1 LKLDKKTREKIIK
14 TFKKSGKIRET
25 ARKCNVS
32 RNTVRK
38 IIKNKTEPGI
48 KAVSYS
54 PRPSKLNPYKAKIEY
69 LVKDKDLSAVRVLE
83 EIKPLGYQGAYS
95 ILKDFIRTIR
105 PSKSRGASAP
115 IEHSPGHEGQMDWSP
130 HRVMIGG
137 KEMIVHTGS
146 IVLCYSR
153 WLYINF
159 FLDEKIESVI
169 ALHEE
174 TFSKLGYVPE
184 TITYD
189 NMTTVGRHI
198 GPGKE
203 AWINPRF
210 KAFASKYDF
219 EIIILPPGAKDRHG
233 VVERPFHY
241 IENNCLK
248 GREFDDL
255 EHLKKHGQHWLD
267 NVANVRI
274 HGTLRERPIDRLKRE
289 IQFLNPLPTKKYEMY
304 KEIDRTVHRDFC
316 IVTGTNRYSV
326 HPDQVGKKAKVRLYH
341 DYLEIWIDNE
351 LAARHVY
358 NEGKYQRNILP
369 EHEAAYRGSSF
380 QSELLKKAFLRL
392 GEAANTYFEGLKR
405 ERGKSAGYHLSRILK
420 MADRHGSDVVSG
432 AMTHAQRYGVYSA
445 DAVYRVIHGKA
456 IKKKGQNVI
465 EDVPENIRQWLRS
478 CAVDKQ
484 KLSSYDE
491 ILENID
497 EKKESS

>member
-1 LKLDKKTREKIIK
+1 MKLDEKTRNKVLK
-14 TFKKSGKIRET
+14 TFKEIGKIRRT

-38 IIKNKTEPGI
+38 IIRKPETTI
-48 KAVSYS
+48 SSVSYS
-54 PRPSKLNPYKAKIEY
+54 PRPSKLDPYKAKIDY
-69 LVKDKDLSAVRVLE
+69 LVKDKDLSAIRILE

-115 IEHSPGHEGQMDWSP
+115 IEHSPGHEAQMDWSP
-130 HRVMIGG
+130 HRVIVGG

-159 FLDEKIESVI
+159 FLDETIESVI
-169 ALHEE
+169 GLHEE
-174 TFSKLGYVPE
+174 TFMKLGYVPE

-203 AWINPRF
+203 PWLNPTF
-210 KAFASKYDF
+210 KAFASNYDF

-233 VVERPFHY
+233 AVERPFHY

-248 GREFDDL
+248 GREFNDL
-255 EHLKKHGQHWLD
+255 EHLKSHGQYWLD
-267 NVANVRI
+267 NIANVRI
-274 HGTLRERPIDRLKRE
+274 HGTLRERPVDRLKRE
-289 IQFLNPLPTKKYEMY
+289 IPFLKPLPTKKYETY
-304 KEIDRTVHRDFC
+304 KEVIRTVHRDFC
-316 IVTGTNRYSV
+316 IVNSTNRYSV
-326 HPDQVGKKAKVRLYH
+326 HPDLVGKHAKVRLYH
-341 DYLEIWIDNE
+341 DYLEIWIDNK

-358 NEGKYQRNILP
+358 NGGKYQRDVLP

-392 GEAANTYFEGLKR
+392 GEPAKSYFEGLKR
-405 ERGKSAGYHLSRILK
+405 ERGKAAGYHLSRILK

-432 AMTHAQRYGVYSA
+432 AIAHAQRYGVYSA
-445 DAVYRVIHGKA
+445 DAVIRVINGKA
-456 IKKKGQNVI
+456 IKKKGQNVV

-491 ILENID
+491 MINKID
-497 EKKESS
+497 KDEE

>member
-1 LKLDKKTREKIIK
+1 MKLDQNLRNKILK
-14 TFKKSGKIRET
+14 TFKETGMIRRT
-25 ARKCNVS
+25 ARKYNVS
-32 RNTVRK
+32 RNSVRK
-38 IIKNKTEPGI
+38 IIRAPESGTTS
-48 KAVSYS
+48 VSYS
-54 PRPSKLNPYKAKIEY
+54 PRPSKLDPYKAKIEY
-69 LVKDKDLSAVRVLE
+69 LVKEKGLSGIRALE
-83 EIKPLGYQGAYS
+83 DIKPLGYQGGYS
-95 ILKDFIRTIR
+95 ILKDYIRTIR

-115 IEHSPGHEGQMDWSP
+115 IEHSPGHEAQMDWSP
-130 HRVMIGG
+130 HRVIIGG
-137 KEMIVHTGS
+137 KETVVHTGS
-146 IVLCYSR
+146 IVFCYSR

-159 FLDEKIESVI
+159 FMDETIESVI

-174 TFSKLGYVPE
+174 AFMKLGYVPE

-189 NMTTVGRHI
+189 NMTTVGMHK
-198 GPGKE
+198 GPGDP
-203 AWINPRF
+203 WINPEF
-210 KAFASKYDF
+210 KAFADTYDF

-233 VVERPFHY
+233 AVERPFHY

-248 GREFDDL
+248 GREFDDF

-267 NVANVRI
+267 NIANVRI
-274 HGTLRERPIDRLKRE
+274 HGTFRERPIDRLKRE
-289 IQFLNPLPTKKYEMY
+289 IQFLKPLPTKKYEMY
-304 KEIDRTVHRDFC
+304 TEIDRRVHRDFC
-316 IVTGTNRYSV
+316 IVTDTNRYSV

-341 DYLEIWIDNE
+341 DHLEIWIDNK

-432 AMTHAQRYGVYSA
+432 AMAHAQRYGVYSA

-456 IKKKGQNVI
+456 IKKKGQNMI

-491 ILENID
+491 MLENID
-497 EKKESS
+497 EKKEYS